1 MPGARWLF
9 CVTLK
14 IRKSCLHFVA
24 NWKWCWTLPLLNYST
39 PSAKNTFS
47 EILIRRNSPLSSLV
61 IWKEGL
67 REVQFWLT
75 RHPREVKNGKIQFDY
90 IMLMNQ
96 LLIPHNFFTWS
107 VFNSCIIYVLIKP
120 HGSRCWSSGQHGS
133 LTTMRLGVRFTSL
146 WEREV
151 LIFQQ
156 QQTQWIE
163 SRGAFFMYSELHCG
177 YYKMS

>member
-1 MPGARWLF
+1 
-9 CVTLK
+9 
-14 IRKSCLHFVA
+14 
-24 NWKWCWTLPLLNYST
+24 
-39 PSAKNTFS
+39 
-47 EILIRRNSPLSSLV
+47 
-61 IWKEGL
+61 
-67 REVQFWLT
+67 
-75 RHPREVKNGKIQFDY
+75 
-90 IMLMNQ
+90 MNQ

-146 WEREV
+146 WDREV

-163 SRGAFFMYSELHCG
+163 SRSAFVLYSELHCVLLKNVLIATSPIKLVANSIVVPG
-177 YYKMS
+177 LKINKQYLDGNSRCCWQKHSWPSLRKHVSQADGLQNSFKAYRL